1 MGLAFGHGADYRHH
15 SNLLFVENDKDPWQ
29 IGTESVASG
38 GSVRRFV
45 AAGGAHHQDLRFPS
59 PLDAPGVSA
68 ARRVVEETVRG
79 WLELN
84 PRGSPARETRHNV
97 VVGILNIL
105 RHIGEIYARPFF

>member
-1 MGLAFGHGADYRHH
+1 MRPRPGWMGLAFGHGADYRHH

-79 WLELN
+79 WLEDELN
-84 PRGSPARETRHNV
+84 PRGSPARDAGHNV
-97 VVGILNIL
+97 V
-105 RHIGEIYARPFF
+105 R

>member
-45 AAGGAHHQDLRFPS
+45 AAGGGPHQGLRFKICQRHLS
-59 PLDAPGVSA
+59 AEAPPGA
-68 ARRVVEETVRG
+68 GQGMDLLRMCARLLFLQIRWSCIPEE
-79 WLELN
+79 
-84 PRGSPARETRHNV
+84 
-97 VVGILNIL
+97 
-105 RHIGEIYARPFF
+105 